1 LKKLRAFSVAV
12 AVVLI
17 ATLPAAYALD
27 DDEFSGLA
35 ANTLTITVGYFG
47 GEYHEKVV
55 FTLDDLW
62 ALNVV
67 NEDYTFID
75 NMPSVVIDHVAG
87 VTLADLMDAAGIDI
101 GSVENF
107 NFWTNDKAGGY
118 YTSLSKAF
126 LIDTPR
132 YCYYSL
138 PDNFDYD
145 NGAGNEYATS
155 DAVRVQT
162 VIALAD
168 DWQRSLAGASFG
180 SDYMNLNT
188 NTRFRLVYGQTNAWE
203 HTASNSAKWVHKIE
217 VTLGGAPPTTID
229 NEQLTI
235 DNTEIGSTLQTTED
249 AGLEVGDNAQ
259 AEDSASAI
267 VTEPSEP
274 ADTPTEVVDVAVTEP
289 EPVTQVRYKEMTIL
303 PPPTAAETDDIGGV
317 QDWRKDKMSE
327 DATALTDIQR
337 DMPIAATVFAV
348 IALFVGGGIV
358 KFILYMREVKNAV

>member
-1 LKKLRAFSVAV
+1 LKKLRAFAVAA
-12 AVVLI
+12 AVVLMI
-17 ATLPAAYALD
+17 TLPVAYALD

-35 ANTLTITVGYFG
+35 ADTLTITVGYFG
-47 GEYHEKVV
+47 GEYREKAV
-55 FTLDDLW
+55 FTLDELW
-62 ALNVV
+62 ALSVV
-67 NEDYTFID
+67 YEDYTFID

-87 VTLADLMDAAGIDI
+87 VTLADIMDAAGIDI

-145 NGAGNEYATS
+145 NGAGSEYATS

-235 DNTEIGSTLQTTED
+235 DNIEVGSTLQTTED
-249 AGLEVGDNAQ
+249 AGLEVG
-259 AEDSASAI
+259 EDTAPAPVIEPSNSD
-267 VTEPSEP
+267 TEP
-274 ADTPTEVVDVAVTEP
+274 VDVAVTEP
-289 EPVTQVRYKEMTIL
+289 EPVSQVRYKEMTIL
-303 PPPTAAETDDIGGV
+303 PPPTAAEADDTGGI

-327 DATALTDIQR
+327 DATTLPDIQHSL
-337 DMPIAATVFAV
+337 PVAATVFAV
-348 IALFVGGGIV
+348 IALFAGGGVV